1 MCHLRVGGVLR
12 SRIDCACDLQ
22 RGLLL
27 QHASI
32 PVDLLPRRVLPGR
45 IDGGR
50 RVLGGVRVRDDV
62 LAGAV
67 HGWLLLPGGHDRC

>member
-1 MCHLRVGGVLR
+1 MHHLLFRVVLC

-45 IDGGR
+45 INSR
-50 RVLGGVRVRDDV
+50 CRLLRWVRVRDYV

-67 HGWLLLPGGHDRC
+67 HAWLLLFRGHDR